1 MTEGKG
7 VRLPEHV
14 YRPARN
20 MADNR
25 GISINR
31 LIQEAIAEK
40 AEVSVGERLRRA
52 YDLLAEDPSGAEAT
66 ASSRTMSSF
75 GLNPRVTCLGQESG
89 AAGDPKPLAANG
101 NQRSVLQV
109 P

>member
-1 MTEGKG
+1 MDHALT

-14 YRPARN
+14 YRAARN
-20 MADNR
+20 MAANR

-52 YDLLAEDPSGAEAT
+52 YDLLAEDPSGAGIESAFAIQAEA
-66 ASSRTMSSF
+66 
-75 GLNPRVTCLGQESG
+75 LLGE
-89 AAGDPKPLAANG
+89 
-101 NQRSVLQV
+101 
-109 P
+109 